1 MWSLL
6 QKSLKIP
13 MRLSESVYRRRTENT
28 MAKITST
35 KGQTTIYNHTH
46 KTKDRVTR
54 TQLKTRDELRCSGRV
69 SSSCSTSG
77 TRRVNLVT
85 NPVLS
90 DEWGKD
96 RAVSNDDNVW
106 FEILVDALFL
116 LFKSMWCCP
125 QTYICVFFLIGSH
138 CHCNFTLCYAYG

>member
-54 TQLKTRDELRCSGRV
+54 TQLKTGDELRCSGRI